1 MAEVGLFDT
10 IYNQRQITRYR
21 RDPVSKEDIDK
32 IIEAATKAP
41 SGGNTQPWHF
51 IAITDPDLIAKVGG
65 LYRDLW
71 LGGRGHTPPP
81 NEPPAYAA
89 ARYLANHMPE
99 VPAMIL
105 VCADHS
111 VGYMDRPQGQPL
123 ERGRYASSIWLAVQN
138 LFLAAQALGLGTRI
152 TTTHIREEEKIKEW
166 LGIPDHIET
175 VCLTPLGY
183 PRGRFGP
190 TNRKPAAEVTS
201 YNRFGN
207 KS

>member
-41 SGGNTQPWHF
+41 SGGNSQPWHF

-111 VGYMDRPQGQPL
+111 VGYMDRPQGEPL

-207 KS
+207 RG